1 MSGKPKDNRRYAKR
15 NGGRNAEH
23 GGRAEDNAKK
33 SSVAENSAVPVLL
46 YNAGTTSNFVE
57 WKKKIAREAVKVYG
71 DLGKCVGD
79 TDDDYVVPPEVEPVD
94 PAIMNAVLA
103 PDDGMGI
110 FRKQREANRFLK
122 ADEMRN
128 KVIED
133 MRKDRSK
140 LYAYIMTTIS
150 KESLA
155 KISSV
160 DDFPGVDDIMCPLS
174 LMRLI
179 EQTHQ
184 APNTGAPIQDVTTAK
199 NLYSDVKQGGRE
211 SLLDFFNR
219 TKAALKMMEQLE
231 IPDLPDNEV
240 ALNFISRLDK
250 ARFIELQTN
259 IENQITPYPNDLQA
273 AYVPKSSK
281 LQSREAHSS
290 GCYNYCLNVRNPS
303 VPNARAR

>member
-1 MSGKPKDNRRYAKR
+1 
-15 NGGRNAEH
+15 
-23 GGRAEDNAKK
+23 
-33 SSVAENSAVPVLL
+33 
-46 YNAGTTSNFVE
+46 
-57 WKKKIAREAVKVYG
+57 
-71 DLGKCVGD
+71 
-79 TDDDYVVPPEVEPVD
+79 
-94 PAIMNAVLA
+94 
-103 PDDGMGI
+103 
-110 FRKQREANRFLK
+110 
-122 ADEMRN
+122 
-128 KVIED
+128 
-133 MRKDRSK
+133 
-140 LYAYIMTTIS
+140 
-150 KESLA
+150 
-155 KISSV
+155 V

-273 AYVPKSSK
+273 AYQRAVNFKVVK
-281 LQSREAHSS
+281 LTAAGATTTASMFATQAFPTQGRGRGPQRRAGGGACRGVVWRIGLA
-290 GCYNYCLNVRNPS
+290 GCDPLGLTVTPLPALLRGPFDRDLTHLLAL
-303 VPNARAR
+303 VQQRRVQALVLGLPWQRVGQAGVITVV